1 MYFDSFVHLLLTFL
15 IQSGLHILLG
25 DAVQVESIVTRDTTG
40 NTPSDIQFGQAP
52 SEGLSS
58 LMSALHDMYV
68 DNPGFDGGGNGND
81 QGKEQKIS
89 PTKRKGSSKKKDE
102 KSNNAAKKREIN
114 KWKKYFDKWRS
125 KQPVSMSPDED
136 FMELARKMIDVNE
149 HIDQHI
155 KLRQHYVLDNGFQI
169 NTFEEMKLWWTT
181 VKSFGKV
188 PRGDYEKNDCPV
200 CKCGPERKLVDLSD
214 HNCPYCHDCFNNS
227 GWKKACILLEEC
239 ECNKD
244 HAFTEV

>member
-1 MYFDSFVHLLLTFL
+1 
-15 IQSGLHILLG
+15 
-25 DAVQVESIVTRDTTG
+25 
-40 NTPSDIQFGQAP
+40 
-52 SEGLSS
+52 
-58 LMSALHDMYV
+58 MSALHDMYV

-81 QGKEQKIS
+81 QGKAQKIS

-114 KWKKYFDKWRS
+114 KWKKYFDNWRS

-136 FMELARKMIDVNE
+136 FMELARKMIDVDE
-149 HIDQHI
+149 HIDQHT

-188 PRGDYEKNDCPV
+188 PRARGDYEKNDCPV

-214 HNCPYCHDCFNNS
+214 HNCPYLIATIVSIIVD
-227 GWKKACILLEEC
+227 GKR
-239 ECNKD
+239 
-244 HAFTEV
+244 HAYSLRNVNVIKIMHSLKCRQLYKMKVYKH

>member
-1 MYFDSFVHLLLTFL
+1 
-15 IQSGLHILLG
+15 
-25 DAVQVESIVTRDTTG
+25 
-40 NTPSDIQFGQAP
+40 
-52 SEGLSS
+52 
-58 LMSALHDMYV
+58 MSTLHDV

-114 KWKKYFDKWRS
+114 KWKKYFDNWRS

-149 HIDQHI
+149 HIDQHT

-214 HNCPYCHDCFNNS
+214 HNCPYCQDCFNNS